1 MIPQGTSI
9 GGAGAFDSA
18 PAAPARPT
26 EDDENLVVKAVRH
39 PWRLVAVAV
48 IAVLVAMAVHMLMTN
63 ERFQW
68 DVVGQYLFAAPV
80 LGGVLRTLELT
91 AIAMAIGVV
100 LGVIAAVARL
110 SPNPIVSRTALLYI
124 WFFRGTPLLVQL
136 LFWFFLGALLPKV
149 SLGIPFG
156 PEFVSV
162 SANTLITPFFAAIVG
177 LGINEGSYMSE
188 IVRAGILSVHRGQT
202 EAALAIG
209 MTRMQTLRRVVLP
222 QAMRVIIPPTGNETI
237 GMLKN
242 TSLVFVIG
250 YTELLTSVS
259 LIYARTYQT
268 IPLLIVAALWYL
280 VITAALSVGQHYI
293 ERHFGR
299 GYQVQ
304 FTKSRRARNRLFSRE
319 ALRELQETESRG
331 QTSSSGGSHL

>member
-1 MIPQGTSI
+1 MSPRGTSI
-9 GGAGAFDSA
+9 GGAGASEQA
-18 PAAPARPT
+18 PALLALPT
-26 EDDENLVVKAVRH
+26 EDDENLVVKSVRH

-48 IAVLVAMAVHMLMTN
+48 IAVLVAMAVHMLVTN

-68 DVVGQYLFAAPV
+68 NVVGHYLFAEPV
-80 LGGVLRTLELT
+80 LTGVLKTLELT
-91 AIAMAIGVV
+91 AIAMIIGVV
-100 LGVIAAVARL
+100 LGVVAAIARL
-110 SPNPIVSRTALLYI
+110 SPNPIVSRTALLYV

-136 LFWFFLGALLPKV
+136 LFWFFLGALLPRI
-149 SLGIPFG
+149 SIGIPFG
-156 PEFVSV
+156 PEFASV
-162 SANTLITPFFAAIVG
+162 SANTLITAFFAAIVG

-188 IVRAGILSVHRGQT
+188 IVRAGILSVPRGQT

-209 MTRMQTLRRVVLP
+209 MSRMQAMRRVVLP

-259 LIYARTYQT
+259 LIYARTYET

-280 VITAALSVGQHYI
+280 VITAVLSVGQHYI

-299 GYQVQ
+299 GYQVL
-304 FTKSRRARNRLFSRE
+304 TTSRKGRNRLVARE
-319 ALRELQETESRG
+319 SLQELQAAEVLGETL
-331 QTSSSGGSHL
+331 SSGGGHS

>member
-1 MIPQGTSI
+1 M
-9 GGAGAFDSA
+9 
-18 PAAPARPT
+18 
-26 EDDENLVVKAVRH
+26 DDDDLVVKSVRH
-39 PWRLVAVAV
+39 PWRLVAIAA
-48 IAVLVAMAVHMLMTN
+48 IAVLVAMAVHMLLTN
-63 ERFQW
+63 DRFQW
-68 DVVGQYLFAAPV
+68 GVVGHYLFAKPI
-80 LGGVLRTLELT
+80 LTGVLRTLELT

-110 SPNPIVSRTALLYI
+110 SPNPIVSRAALLYV

-136 LFWFFLGALLPKV
+136 LFWFFLAALLPRL
-149 SLGIPFG
+149 SFGIPFG

-162 SANTLITPFFAAIVG
+162 STNTLITPFFAAIVG

-188 IVRAGILSVHRGQT
+188 IVRAGILSVSRGQG

-209 MTRMQTLRRVVLP
+209 MTRMQVMRRVVLP

-250 YTELLTSVS
+250 YAELLTSAS
-259 LIYARTYQT
+259 LIYSRTYET

-280 VITAALSVGQHYI
+280 GITAILSVGQHYL
-293 ERHFGR
+293 ERYFGR
-299 GYQVQ
+299 GYQIQVGPR
-304 FTKSRRARNRLFSRE
+304 KARNRLLGRE
-319 ALRELQETESRG
+319 SLADLRAAESGTETISPR
-331 QTSSSGGSHL
+331 SHQ